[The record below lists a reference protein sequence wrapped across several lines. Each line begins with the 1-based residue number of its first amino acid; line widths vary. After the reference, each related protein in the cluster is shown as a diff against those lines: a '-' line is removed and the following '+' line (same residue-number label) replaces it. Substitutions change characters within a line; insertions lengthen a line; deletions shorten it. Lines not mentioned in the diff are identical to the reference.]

1 MPTRLIS
8 LPDWAP
14 AAGCGAAAAG
24 FFATLQEWVTHLLG
38 VSIGVPVAA
47 FAGTFYGLSFR
58 APMKPWVLWVNLV
71 AGSVLAS
78 VLAPLTGHLFS
89 LPLPAQA
96 GAAAVL
102 GFLLQY
108 AQPWLLD
115 RRTRLLDSAAD
126 RALGQKEKP

>member
-1 MPTRLIS
+1 MIYK
-8 LPDWAP
+8 DAHGWY
-14 AAGCGAAAAG
+14 AAGACATGFTGVLAA
-24 FFATLQEWVTHLLG
+24 LQEWTTHLLG

-58 APMKPWVLWVNLV
+58 APMKPWVLWLNLG

-78 VLAPLTGHLFS
+78 VLAPLTGHVFA
-89 LPLPAQA
+89 LPVPAQA

-115 RRTRLLDSAAD
+115 RRQRILDGAAD
-126 RALGQKEKP
+126 RALGPKDSK

>member
-1 MPTRLIS
+1 M
-8 LPDWAP
+8 
-14 AAGCGAAAAG
+14 
-24 FFATLQEWVTHLLG
+24 ATAQEWVTYFLG

-58 APMKPWVLWVNLV
+58 SPMKPWVLWVNLV

-78 VLAPLTGHLFS
+78 VLAPLAGHMLS
-89 LPLPAQA
+89 IPAPAQA

-115 RRTRLLDSAAD
+115 RRSRILD
-126 RALGQKEKP
+126 RALSHKDTK